1 MLGKRILNQ
10 MNNDMYFKEVTYDNV
25 RSMWNIVR
33 RTCKNKR
40 AILRYTINQN
50 TMNYILYQ
58 KLLNCDYKPLP
69 FRLFLIFEP
78 KERLVMSQ
86 AISDKIINHFVD
98 NYYLIPYLDKKLI
111 DSNVAT
117 RKGKG
122 SKYADKLMNDY
133 INKIRQKEPNK
144 EIFVLK
150 VDVSK
155 YFYTISHDILM
166 KKLESEI
173 SDDNVLKI
181 IKTIIDETDKPYI
194 NDTINRLN
202 KKHNTSI
209 PLYKKGVGLSIGAMT
224 SQFLAI
230 FYLNDLD
237 HYIKEKLHCKYY
249 IRYMDDFI
257 IIDTNRKKL
266 QEIWKL
272 IEIELKKLELSMNPK
287 SSIISLNTGITFLGY
302 KYKIINNRY
311 KVTYR
316 KKTIKKIRKKLDLLK
331 KYDLVKYYK
340 SYSSYYGYLIK
351 IKYYRRKFTM
361 NTIEKYKYFKVK
373 YPKSIVFIGEKS
385 YYKLYDN
392 DAKIISNLFDY
403 KINNSMVTIRII
415 DSSNIYDKLV
425 DLQLKFLIIEN
436 DLSIIKLF
444 GNNR

>member
-1 MLGKRILNQ
+1 

>member
-1 MLGKRILNQ
+1 

-181 IKTIIDETDKPYI
+181 IKTIIDETDKLYI

>member
-1 MLGKRILNQ
+1 

-155 YFYTISHDILM
+155 YFYTILHDILM

-373 YPKSIVFIGEKS
+373 YPKSIVFIGKKS

>member
-155 YFYTISHDILM
+155 YFYTILHDILM

-373 YPKSIVFIGEKS
+373 YPKSIVFIGKKS

>member
-1 MLGKRILNQ
+1 
-10 MNNDMYFKEVTYDNV
+10 
-25 RSMWNIVR
+25 
-33 RTCKNKR
+33 
-40 AILRYTINQN
+40 
-50 TMNYILYQ
+50 
-58 KLLNCDYKPLP
+58 
-69 FRLFLIFEP
+69 
-78 KERLVMSQ
+78 
-86 AISDKIINHFVD
+86 
-98 NYYLIPYLDKKLI
+98 
-111 DSNVAT
+111 
-117 RKGKG
+117 
-122 SKYADKLMNDY
+122 
-133 INKIRQKEPNK
+133 
-144 EIFVLK
+144 
-150 VDVSK
+150 
-155 YFYTISHDILM
+155 
-166 KKLESEI
+166 
-173 SDDNVLKI
+173 
-181 IKTIIDETDKPYI
+181 
-194 NDTINRLN
+194 
-202 KKHNTSI
+202 
-209 PLYKKGVGLSIGAMT
+209 MT

-316 KKTIKKIRKKLDLLK
+316 KKPIKKIRKKLDLLK